1 MLRSPDAE
9 APGELFFL
17 VLEEHEEALVIDF
30 ELFGVP
36 EVVVGLHDVL
46 AAADREVELAQDQRD
61 LELVFGEG
69 GVELVGREAILF
81 LPFVFEIL
89 RDKRAE
95 FLEEHVSHGL
105 ILANPQRSFS
115 AVSRPSRCQ
124 PRTASGTYQWRR
136 QAVTRKAK
144 TTAGDGAGASP
155 R

>member
-1 MLRSPDAE
+1 MSKTNSEKVPSSLFHWPRALLRRYTIGSGTLRSPDAE
-9 APGELFFL
+9 SPGELLFL
-17 VLEEHEEALVIDF
+17 VLEEHEEALIIDF

-69 GVELVGREAILF
+69 GVELLGREAIFF

-95 FLEEHVSHGL
+95 FLEEHVSHG
-105 ILANPQRSFS
+105 SY
-115 AVSRPSRCQ
+115 PS
-124 PRTASGTYQWRR
+124 
-136 QAVTRKAK
+136 
-144 TTAGDGAGASP
+144 
-155 R
+155 